1 MVLLLAL
8 LTIILGVVLYWVRSR
23 FRFWYGL
30 GEMGVGILVVI
41 LIYVPHEPPLLS
53 EGGEVSF
60 WAAWAWSVVGWL
72 AGLYIFVRGM
82 DNIGQDLPTTWRSV
96 WHRFFSVPAPPA

>member
-8 LTIILGVVLYWVRSR
+8 LTIILGVALYWVRSR

-30 GEMGVGILVVI
+30 GEMGVGIL
-41 LIYVPHEPPLLS
+41 IYVPHEPPLLS
-53 EGGEVSF
+53 EGGKFRFGRLGVERSR
-60 WAAWAWSVVGWL
+60 L
-72 AGLYIFVRGM
+72 AGGSVHLRAGYG
-82 DNIGQDLPTTWRSV
+82 NIGQDLPTTWRSV